1 MFEYVKEELKR
12 NSNNTYKEFN
22 KKLCPDT
29 KRKVLGVKIPALRKI
44 AKEIANNE
52 NWKSFIEENEK
63 TYEYLEEVT
72 LEGLVIAYSKIN
84 INEKLKLLETFI
96 PEIDSWST
104 TDTICPTIKPKKNEL
119 QTVWDFIQKYIK
131 SDKEFEIR
139 CSVIMMLDY
148 FIIDEYIDEVIKI
161 LDSIKSDK
169 YYAQMAIAWTM
180 AEIGIK
186 YNDKAMRYLK
196 NKNNLDDFTYN
207 KTLQKMIESYRI
219 KEVQKEELRKMKR
232 R

>member
-1 MFEYVKEELKR
+1 
-12 NSNNTYKEFN
+12 
-22 KKLCPDT
+22 
-29 KRKVLGVKIPALRKI
+29 
-44 AKEIANNE
+44 
-52 NWKSFIEENEK
+52 
-63 TYEYLEEVT
+63 
-72 LEGLVIAYSKIN
+72 
-84 INEKLKLLETFI
+84 
-96 PEIDSWST
+96 
-104 TDTICPTIKPKKNEL
+104 
-119 QTVWDFIQKYIK
+119 
-131 SDKEFEIR
+131 
-139 CSVIMMLDY
+139 MMLDY